1 MNATHAEN
9 IETIRC
15 ALMADENRIQA
26 DAIKA
31 DAIMAAAR
39 ADAEKA
45 AELAAAIP
53 HEWPETE
60 EEVEENARTLWRMR

>member
-15 ALMADENRIQA
+15 ALATENNAYQCCDQMGDEIF
-26 DAIKA
+26 
-31 DAIMAAAR
+31 AAAR

-45 AELAAAIP
+45 AEMVAALP
-53 HEWPETE
+53 HEWPETP
-60 EEVEENARTLWRMR
+60 EEVDENANTLWRMR